1 MGFIPC
7 GMGEPHALEPEM
19 LMDKTQDLLELD
31 SRLDELSRVQ
41 PWIDALA
48 DRHGVAQDT
57 RYAMQL
63 CMEEALANVVL
74 HGYRNQPGRPIV
86 IRSSA
91 AGSFLYLTIED
102 QAPPFAP
109 IDPEVQDDAR
119 PPASLES
126 MEPGGN
132 GIRLMRH
139 FAASVAYEEL
149 PDGNRLT
156 LGFLLPSQP

>member
-1 MGFIPC
+1 
-7 GMGEPHALEPEM
+7 M
-19 LMDKTQDLLELD
+19 LMDKTEDRLELD
-31 SRLDELSRVQ
+31 SRIDELGRVQ
-41 PWIDALA
+41 PWVDALA

-74 HGYRNQPGRPIV
+74 HGYRNQPGHPIV
-86 IRSSA
+86 IRSSVA
-91 AGSFLYLTIED
+91 DGILFFAIED

-109 IDPEVQDDAR
+109 IDPDPQGDAR

-126 MEPGGN
+126 IEPGGN
-132 GIRLMRH
+132 GILLMRH

-149 PDGNRLT
+149 PGGNRLT
-156 LGFLLPSQP
+156 LGFSLPSHK